1 MPSRK
6 RLRSV
11 VHSLAHHAAS
21 SLSYLHPHLG
31 HATEK
36 AGRSEV
42 EVDLLGNTVVPEGLK
57 HTKPMELSLSALRE
71 RFAQMLASE
80 QFNLGDLAESRLL
93 FEFRADFSDYWPT
106 KVNALL
112 KPNAGKCVVSAV
124 NLMGDSV
131 IPNPDWQAKWAA
143 ER

>member
-31 HATEK
+31 QATER
-36 AGRSEV
+36 AGKWAV
-42 EVDLLGNTVVPEGLK
+42 EIDLLGNAVVPEALK
-57 HTKPMELSLSALRE
+57 PTKQMELSLSALRE

-80 QFNLGDLAESRLL
+80 QFAITDLAESRML
-93 FEFRADFSDYWPT
+93 FEFRKDFSDY
-106 KVNALL
+106 
-112 KPNAGKCVVSAV
+112 
-124 NLMGDSV
+124 
-131 IPNPDWQAKWAA
+131 
-143 ER
+143 